1 MLLQEQV
8 ERKPEAALGETARAA
23 VTCRA
28 TIRKQ
33 LGGRFAL
40 IDILSM
46 CRSADQHG
54 NCAEDE
60 QTAPPL
66 LQRHKFRRYLHA
78 PVALRRN
85 KTALVMSNKR
95 RRSQPIPQSRVM
107 VEQRQKGGNTP
118 DRLVGQRGKSRT
130 MTSAVGQ
137 D

>member
-1 MLLQEQV
+1 M
-8 ERKPEAALGETARAA
+8 

-28 TIRKQ
+28 TVRKQ
-33 LGGRFAL
+33 PGGRFAL

-46 CRSADQHG
+46 CPGADQHG

-95 RRSQPIPQSRVM
+95 RRSQPVPQSSVWSNN
-107 VEQRQKGGNTP
+107 VKKAATLPIASLASAGG
-118 DRLVGQRGKSRT
+118 RG
-130 MTSAVGQ
+130 
-137 D
+137 